1 MKKLYFEGMMQMEE
15 RSLRITGADKT
26 FFTKITNALTKILI
40 PTKIG
45 INGMLISI
53 KRNNLLKAFESY
65 NAENENYNKD
75 ELEKKYDTAYEAY
88 LDSLDK
94 YVMDSIYKK
103 VRNGTASE
111 FEKNA
116 MSKYYEV
123 TSLKEKEYM
132 EYKYRKQ
139 KYLIE
144 LDYEGIKIGTKEKLI
159 ERYNQFYISK
169 MDSLYKSIL
178 KNYSIKVA
186 DNTNIYDSTKEWIY
200 TKIFYTLEEYIEN
213 ILSLKIKIDYDQN
226 LKNIISEYEKYESY
240 MVGKLDTRDNI
251 EKNMVLLGL
260 SRKLFTHSL
269 PLIVAEQ
276 CYEKLLKD
284 ARSLVQD
291 TKIATKREKA
301 YAMLINLIEDYNIKL
316 LSTKVYWES
325 PKDREEYKKFWNRYQ
340 EISKLKETDFIEY
353 IKQKEILFIKN
364 DMKKLDKGKTDY
376 TKLLKY
382 FKRKLVDYGAIREGI
397 NEKDITLDV
406 TQRVASIL
414 KSKGYKVALTRVDD
428 KYVSLQER
436 VEFSE
441 NEAPEIFVSIH
452 VNSAVAVEPKG
463 IETHYYHDYSKEL
476 AKTVHAHLI
485 KGIDTKDRGL
495 FKSKFYVINHTTVP
509 AILVEMGFISND
521 EERAALVTDSRKQKT
536 AKAIAEGIIEYIKS
550 QQSK

>member
-53 KRNNLLKAFESY
+53 KRNNLLKAFEIY

-123 TSLKEKEYM
+123 TQLKDREYN

-382 FKRKLVDYGAIREGI
+382 FKRKLVDYGAIREI
-397 NEKDITLDV
+397 KN
-406 TQRVASIL
+406 SY
-414 KSKGYKVALTRVDD
+414 KS
-428 KYVSLQER
+428 
-436 VEFSE
+436 
-441 NEAPEIFVSIH
+441 
-452 VNSAVAVEPKG
+452 
-463 IETHYYHDYSKEL
+463 
-476 AKTVHAHLI
+476 
-485 KGIDTKDRGL
+485 
-495 FKSKFYVINHTTVP
+495 
-509 AILVEMGFISND
+509 
-521 EERAALVTDSRKQKT
+521 
-536 AKAIAEGIIEYIKS
+536 EGKYIKV
-550 QQSK
+550 KEVV